1 MKTYRVK
8 MSPAALA
15 DIDHL
20 SDFLVSI
27 MSIEGSWRYKE
38 VMRQEVQSLSIF
50 AGVYQPSRSVVF
62 GAFTRKPAGCFPIT
76 VSGTTFS
83 IYRTTWWCGSDSAV
97 ESDFGMILRAD
108 TRETWR

>member
-50 AGVYQPSRSVVF
+50 AGVYQPSRSVVLRRIHPK
-62 GAFTRKPAGCFPIT
+62 ARRMLSHNRKWNYVFHIQDDMVVDRILPSKVIT
-76 VSGTTFS
+76 G
-83 IYRTTWWCGSDSAV
+83 
-97 ESDFGMILRAD
+97 
-108 TRETWR
+108 

>member
-1 MKTYRVK
+1 

-50 AGVYQPSRSVVF
+50 AGVYQPSRSVVLRRIHPK
-62 GAFTRKPAGCFPIT
+62 ARRMLSHNRKWNYVFHIQDDMVVVDRILPSKVIT
-76 VSGTTFS
+76 G
-83 IYRTTWWCGSDSAV
+83 
-97 ESDFGMILRAD
+97 
-108 TRETWR
+108 

>member
-27 MSIEGSWRYKE
+27 MSVEGSWRYKE
-38 VMRQEVQSLSIF
+38 IMRQEVQSLSVF
-50 AGVYQPSRSVVF
+50 AGVYQPSRSVVLRRIHPK
-62 GAFTRKPAGCFPIT
+62 ARRMLSHNRKWNYVFHIQDDMVVVDRILPSKVI
-76 VSGTTFS
+76 SG
-83 IYRTTWWCGSDSAV
+83 
-97 ESDFGMILRAD
+97 
-108 TRETWR
+108 